1 MQIGKLR
8 SRITIQY
15 PNPTQDP
22 TNDPV
27 VAWVDLAMVWADIRP
42 VGGQERLQR
51 QADQVVAQV
60 DHRIKMRWRGDV
72 TPKMRVK
79 FGARYFDIGPVDDP
93 DGRKRELV
101 LQCREVQ

>member
-1 MQIGKLR
+1 MQTGKLR
-8 SRITIQY
+8 NRITIQY
-15 PNPTQDP
+15 PNPTQDA

-27 VAWVDLAMVWADIRP
+27 VAWLDLAQVWADIRP

-60 DHRIKMRWRGDV
+60 DHRIKIRWRGDV

-79 FGARYFDIGPVDDP
+79 FGSRYFDIGTVDDP